1 MPKAYLDK
9 IFGYTLD
16 AYRRNGKLILF
27 FSVPFLVVTPLL
39 FFLPNFASL
48 GGLFLRFDSLPANLD
63 VSQFGFIA
71 AAFLASLVLASFA
84 ISAINIVL
92 RSQRTLTRLT
102 HFEVQRIEH
111 ATFKLFLVFL
121 TASVVM
127 LAANVLLLN
136 SQIQF
141 GTQAV
146 PLQPLLGSLIAFLV
160 SGAVLF
166 APQAIAVDDAPLS
179 EAVIRSTRFMFRKPF
194 LFLSFLIIA
203 SILLVANDALFLAI
217 VPDGARLA
225 TLLVNGFLI
234 VPFLEVLK
242 THVYLAK
249 YELI

>member
-9 IFGYTLD
+9 IFGHTLD
-16 AYRRNGKLILF
+16 AYRKNGKLILF
-27 FSVPFLVVTPLL
+27 FSVPFLVVIPLL

-48 GGLFLRFDSLPANLD
+48 GGLFLRFDSVPANVD
-63 VSQFGFIA
+63 FSQFGFIA
-71 AAFLASLVLASFA
+71 AVYLASLLLASFA

-111 ATFKLFLVFL
+111 ATFKLFFVFL
-121 TASVVM
+121 TASVVI

-141 GTQAV
+141 NGGPL

-166 APQAIAVDDAPLS
+166 APQAITVDDAPLS
-179 EAVIRSTRFMFRKPF
+179 EAVVRSTRFMFRKPF
-194 LFLSFLIIA
+194 LFLSFLVVA
-203 SILLVANDALFLAI
+203 SILLLANDALFLA
-217 VPDGARLA
+217 VTPDGSRLA

-234 VPFLEVLK
+234 VPFLEVMK
-242 THVYLAK
+242 THVYLSK